1 MPIPKAAR
9 TGLLMF
15 ITLGPFLVF
24 VFLYVFGKNK
34 YELDTYGL
42 TISNFPKE
50 KKISGFPTIVFSEIE
65 TTSDRRDFLNEVNR
79 LDVFFR
85 KSELKPGILQLSSSG
100 TVPKTKI
107 KIEAISSGLI
117 PDFWLN
123 ADTILPI
130 NTAKGKSSKRLPKP
144 PRAFLFDTLNN
155 LRGVYGL
162 CNSESMDTLVLEYKI
177 LTEK

>member
-1 MPIPKAAR
+1 MPIPKTAR

-24 VFLYVFGKNK
+24 VFLYVFGKNN
-34 YELDTYGL
+34 YELDSYGL
-42 TISNFPKE
+42 TISSFPKE
-50 KKISGFPTIVFSEIE
+50 TKKSGAPTIVFCEIE
-65 TTSDRRDFLNEVNR
+65 TTSNRRDFLNEVNR
-79 LDVFFR
+79 LKVFFD
-85 KSELKPGILQLSSSG
+85 KSELQPRMLQLSTTRILPAS
-100 TVPKTKI
+100 KL
-107 KIEAISSGLI
+107 KIEAIPSSTISDL
-117 PDFWLN
+117 WLN

-130 NTAKGKSSKRLPKP
+130 QTAKGKSSKRLPKP

-162 CNSESMDTLVLEYKI
+162 CNSQSMDTLMLEYKI

>member
-1 MPIPKAAR
+1 MPLPKTAR
-9 TGLLMF
+9 TGILLF

-34 YELDTYGL
+34 YELDSYGL
-42 TISNFPKE
+42 KVSSFPKE
-50 KKISGFPTIVFSEIE
+50 EVKSGAPIILFSQIE

-79 LDVFFR
+79 LDVFFK
-85 KSELKPGILQLSSSG
+85 KSEFQPRILQLSDSG
-100 TVPKTKI
+100 LVPKTKLPI
-107 KIEAISSGLI
+107 GLVQNNLI

-123 ADTILPI
+123 SDTVLSI
-130 NTAKGKSSKRLPKP
+130 NTAKGKSTKRLPKP
-144 PRAFLFDTLNN
+144 PRAFLFDTLHN

-162 CNSESMDTLVLEYKI
+162 CNSQSMDTLMLEFKI